1 MMKIRSDL
9 PIKYYLNV
17 YNEEHLQDDLTILFD
32 IIQYL
37 TKVIQAKDK
46 DLLLENFK
54 FTSKSMKYIFGDK
67 LKDETF
73 KQNLVKRLKNL
84 IATDHISVT
93 GETMKITETG
103 LIHFYKI

>member
-1 MMKIRSDL
+1 MKIRSDL

-17 YNEEHLQDDLTILFD
+17 YNEENLQDELTILFD

-46 DLLLENFK
+46 DLSLENFK

-73 KQNLVKRLKNL
+73 KQNLVKRLKTL
-84 IATDHISVT
+84 IATENVSVT
-93 GETMKITETG
+93 GETMKITEKG
-103 LIHFYKI
+103 LTNFYKI

>member
-1 MMKIRSDL
+1 MKIRSDL

-17 YNEEHLQDDLTILFD
+17 YNEENLQDELTILFD

-37 TKVIQAKDK
+37 IKVIQAKDK
-46 DLLLENFK
+46 DLSLENFK

-84 IATDHISVT
+84 IATENVSVT
-93 GETMKITETG
+93 GETMKITEKG
-103 LIHFYKI
+103 LTNFYKI

>member
-37 TKVIQAKDK
+37 TKVIQAK
-46 DLLLENFK
+46 LL
-54 FTSKSMKYIFGDK
+54 SKI
-67 LKDETF
+67 
-73 KQNLVKRLKNL
+73 
-84 IATDHISVT
+84 
-93 GETMKITETG
+93 
-103 LIHFYKI
+103 

>member
-1 MMKIRSDL
+1 MKIRSDL

-17 YNEEHLQDDLTILFD
+17 YNEETLQDELTVLFD

-37 TKVIQAKDK
+37 AKVIQAKDK
-46 DLLLENFK
+46 DLSLENFK

-84 IATDHISVT
+84 IATENIEVS
-93 GETMKITETG
+93 GETMKITEKG
-103 LIHFYKI
+103 LTNFYKI

>member
-46 DLLLENFK
+46 DLSLENFK

-73 KQNLVKRLKNL
+73 KQNLVKRLKTL
-84 IATDHISVT
+84 IATDNISVT

>member
-17 YNEEHLQDDLTILFD
+17 YNEENLQDELTILFD

-46 DLLLENFK
+46 DLSLENFK

-73 KQNLVKRLKNL
+73 KQNLVKRLKTL
-84 IATDHISVT
+84 IATENVSVT
-93 GETMKITETG
+93 GETMKITEKG
-103 LIHFYKI
+103 LTNFYKI

>member
-1 MMKIRSDL
+1 
-9 PIKYYLNV
+9 
-17 YNEEHLQDDLTILFD
+17 LTILFD

-46 DLLLENFK
+46 DLSLENFK

-84 IATDHISVT
+84 IATENVSVT
-93 GETMKITETG
+93 GETMKITEKG
-103 LIHFYKI
+103 LTNFYKI

>member
-17 YNEEHLQDDLTILFD
+17 YNEENLQDELTILFD

-37 TKVIQAKDK
+37 IKVIQAKDK
-46 DLLLENFK
+46 DLSLENFK

-84 IATDHISVT
+84 IATENVSVT
-93 GETMKITETG
+93 GETMKITEKG
-103 LIHFYKI
+103 LTNFYKI

>member
-17 YNEEHLQDDLTILFD
+17 YNEENLQDELTILFD

-46 DLLLENFK
+46 DLSLENFK

-84 IATDHISVT
+84 IATENVSVT
-93 GETMKITETG
+93 GETMKITEKG
-103 LIHFYKI
+103 LTNFYKI

>member
-1 MMKIRSDL
+1 MKIRSDL

-17 YNEEHLQDDLTILFD
+17 YNEENLQDELTILFD

-46 DLLLENFK
+46 DLSLENFK

-84 IATDHISVT
+84 IATENVSVT
-93 GETMKITETG
+93 GETMKITEKG
-103 LIHFYKI
+103 LTNFYKI

>member
-1 MMKIRSDL
+1 
-9 PIKYYLNV
+9 
-17 YNEEHLQDDLTILFD
+17 
-32 IIQYL
+32 
-37 TKVIQAKDK
+37 
-46 DLLLENFK
+46 
-54 FTSKSMKYIFGDK
+54 MKYIFGDK

-103 LIHFYKI
+103 LIHFYKT